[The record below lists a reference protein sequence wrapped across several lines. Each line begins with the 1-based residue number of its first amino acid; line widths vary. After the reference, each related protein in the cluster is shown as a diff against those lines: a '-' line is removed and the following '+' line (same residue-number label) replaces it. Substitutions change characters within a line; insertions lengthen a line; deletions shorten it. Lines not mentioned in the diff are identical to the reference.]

1 MKGIKK
7 ALAAILS
14 LAVMVSIAPQ
24 AVFAG
29 NSDRYEKVP
38 GMQTIVADAEI
49 HVYATKGGGTV
60 TLTGKSSAS
69 TFLQGSGFRQ
79 YQANLKE
86 DWVWKGWTYKQ
97 LFKGRDL
104 GNRTDNFFGK
114 RYSFSQHS
122 LDWRTPYN
130 GTAQTISVNR
140 LTTTGETVWNKITYE
155 IYANFNPTITAGA
168 GEGGAITDVGKK
180 EVEYGGNKSY
190 TVTAAKGKMIDS
202 LTVDGQTVSDAAGKE
217 DFTYMFRNVT
227 APHKIQVTFK
237 NKVYTVSYEFVSK
250 TNKDLPNEV
259 NELLPEAESKEH
271 GMKVTPPT
279 LSKDSVKAVDGI
291 WTFEGWKPAGIDSL
305 TDNQT
310 FTGTW
315 RFSPYAVVINTPP
328 TINAEDKMV
337 MVGDTF
343 DPKKDVTANDAEDGD
358 LTDKIDVIEN
368 TVDTAK
374 AGTYAVTYKVTDKD
388 GASRTKTI
396 TVTVKE
402 KEEQPAAPTTPGD
415 NNNQGKAGKTGKT
428 AKTGDEFPIGLI
440 AGAALL
446 ALAGAGA
453 VGFARRRKT
462 N

>member
-29 NSDRYEKVP
+29 NSDRYEEVA
-38 GMQTIVADAEI
+38 GMQTIVSDAEI
-49 HVYATKGGGTV
+49 HVYATKGAGTV
-60 TLTGKSSAS
+60 TLTGKSSES

-97 LFKGRDL
+97 LFKGKDL
-104 GNRTDNFFGK
+104 GNRTDNFFGT
-114 RYSFSQHS
+114 RYSFSRHS

-140 LTTTGETVWNKITYE
+140 LTTAGETVWNKITYE

-217 DFTYMFRNVT
+217 EFTYMFRNVT

-237 NKVYTVSYEFVSK
+237 NKVYTV
-250 TNKDLPNEV
+250 
-259 NELLPEAESKEH
+259 
-271 GMKVTPPT
+271 
-279 LSKDSVKAVDGI
+279 
-291 WTFEGWKPAGIDSL
+291 
-305 TDNQT
+305 
-310 FTGTW
+310 
-315 RFSPYAVVINTPP
+315 
-328 TINAEDKMV
+328 
-337 MVGDTF
+337 
-343 DPKKDVTANDAEDGD
+343 
-358 LTDKIDVIEN
+358 
-368 TVDTAK
+368 
-374 AGTYAVTYKVTDKD
+374 
-388 GASRTKTI
+388 
-396 TVTVKE
+396 
-402 KEEQPAAPTTPGD
+402 
-415 NNNQGKAGKTGKT
+415 
-428 AKTGDEFPIGLI
+428 
-440 AGAALL
+440 
-446 ALAGAGA
+446 
-453 VGFARRRKT
+453 
-462 N
+462 